1 MALAEPE
8 KMTARALP
16 INKVRRSSSM
26 RGAPAMID
34 SDHPLILGSR
44 SNCPPESENTVRF
57 PAMYEVVVFTE
68 SGACR
73 VLLVDTFSRYVPVL
87 DVRFSYRVENLVQ
100 TLEEVCDSRDG
111 L

>member
-1 MALAEPE
+1 
-8 KMTARALP
+8 
-16 INKVRRSSSM
+16 M
-26 RGAPAMID
+26 RGAPAVID

-57 PAMYEVVVFTE
+57 PAKYEVVVFAE